1 MGKSVAKNIF
11 IGLDGCKVPANI
23 KQSFNL
29 MQGLDTRFREK
40 QKDQEVFDFVGL
52 INSKDSSLAV
62 FPKRFFST
70 DQLKKI
76 EEGDIQ
82 INEDIQLLFDT
93 IYKYISNRR
102 LLKANLYAGQHVEFE
117 SDYPFSSFFMIY
129 RYFQQFGIY
138 KENYTHTRVGY
149 NGKISWKETIKKST
163 KVISQGNIIHLPLYI
178 KQNKSKQV
186 FISDCM
192 SFAIDYTLDRFSY
205 LFRMPKTNNLASQF
219 DFLNNLEYV
228 INRLNTTKSGV
239 FKDLN
244 KNLIQDLIDFFT
256 GLYDNKNTGGDIH
269 VKVKYFNLVWEEM
282 IEEYLNKHF
291 LGLKDNELIFSE
303 KKIKSEYKF
312 SKGNFEIDESAN
324 NFKIEPDHYFID
336 KNLQFIFD
344 AKYYSNLNK
353 LNYKQFSYHEIL
365 KHKIAKEKTIS
376 ALIIPSESSESSNVH
391 FQLKDEFVGK
401 DDIKTKII
409 LQKIRIK
416 DVMKSYVK

>member
-1 MGKSVAKNIF
+1 MNKSVAKNIF
-11 IGLDGCKVPANI
+11 IGLDGEDVPYNI
-23 KQSFNL
+23 KKGFNL
-29 MQGLDTRFREK
+29 IQGLDTRFIKK
-40 QKDQEVFDFVGL
+40 QKDREVFDFVGL

-62 FPKRFFST
+62 FPKHFFSVE
-70 DQLKKI
+70 QLKKI
-76 EEGDIQ
+76 EYDDIQ

-93 IYKYISNRR
+93 IYKYMSNRR
-102 LLKANLYAGQHVEFE
+102 SEANSFAGQHVEFE

-149 NGKISWKETIKKST
+149 NGKISWKETIKNST

-205 LFRMPKTNNLASQF
+205 LFIMPKTNNLASKF
-219 DFLNNLEYV
+219 DYLNNLEYV
-228 INRLNTTKSGV
+228 INRLNTTKNSV

-256 GLYDNKNTGGDIH
+256 GLDENKNTGGDIH
-269 VKVKYFNLVWEEM
+269 VKVKYFNLVWEKM
-282 IEEYLNKHF
+282 IEDYLNNHF
-291 LGLKDNELIFSE
+291 LGLNNNELIFSDN
-303 KKIKSEYKF
+303 KIKSEYKF
-312 SKGNFEIDESAN
+312 SRGNFKIDESENNFEI
-324 NFKIEPDHYFID
+324 KPDHYFID

-344 AKYYSNLNK
+344 AKYYNK
-353 LNYKQFSYHEIL
+353 LKKFNYKQFSYHEIL

-376 ALIIPSESSESSNVH
+376 ALIVPSESSESSNVH
-391 FQLKDEFVGK
+391 FLL
-401 DDIKTKII
+401 DDKFIGEDGVKTKII
-409 LQKIRIK
+409 LQKIKIK
-416 DVMKSYVK
+416 DVMRSYVK